1 MGVAPDPDALRRD
14 RPSDP
19 AWTQLTPRP
28 ADAPVPEWPLTEP
41 TARELELWRREWL
54 RPQATEWEKNDEVQ
68 GVALFVRLLAQGE
81 KPNAPVTIHKYLREW
96 RHELG
101 ISANGAAPGRGKM
114 PAAGQAAPVTPL
126 RSVQQPRR
134 PSARDRVRRVT
145 PTEQADSARPPF

>member
-1 MGVAPDPDALRRD
+1 MGVAPAPDALRRD

-41 TARELELWRREWL
+41 TARELELWCREWQ
-54 RPQATEWEKNDEVQ
+54 RPQSNEWEKNDEVQ

-101 ISANGAAPGRGKM
+101 ISANGAATRRWKM

-134 PSARDRVRRVT
+134 ASARGRVRRGT
-145 PTEQADSARPPF
+145 PPEEADSDRRRF